1 VLLLVAFL
9 TVAFQSVRAARVDP
23 AQSLRVE

>member
-1 VLLLVAFL
+1 VAFL